1 MNMCLARFTYDERGQ
16 RLLKKSNDGLG
27 SVAQRTYCLRDASG
41 GEQYV
46 LVQDD
51 TQSTTSEQL
60 PIRPPGLGVYKRLTQ
75 RTLITL
81 PIPSFRQ

>member
-1 MNMCLARFTYDERGQ
+1 MRSVGRPLVYSNAEMNMCLARFTYDERGQ
-16 RLLKKSNDGLG
+16 RLLKESNDGLG
-27 SVAQRTYCLRDASG
+27 SVAQRTFCLRDVSG

-60 PIRPPGLGVYKRLTQ
+60 PIRPPWAWGL
-75 RTLITL
+75 
-81 PIPSFRQ
+81 